1 MNSNES
7 IGMVDRNPRVT
18 IWNEYRSERE
28 REDVKKV
35 YPDGMHKPIADY
47 LIAHGLSVRVATFDE
62 PEHGLSEAILN
73 ETDVLIW
80 WGYTVHE
87 EVSDDVVQRVHDR
100 VLQGMGFIALHSSH
114 YAKIFRRLMGTSCSL
129 NWRDIGEKERLWVVA
144 PAHPIAEGL
153 GEYFE
158 IPHAEMYGEPFDIPP
173 PDELVL
179 VSWFAGGDICRSGC
193 CYYRGRGKVF
203 YFRPGDQVYPIY
215 FQDEVL
221 RVIYNAVCWAMVDD
235 IRPLQSH
242 ERLVPFEPVEPYS
255 E

>member
-1 MNSNES
+1 MTPTKQ
-7 IGMVDRNPRVT
+7 PRVT
-18 IWNEYRSERE
+18 IWNEYRTERE
-28 REDVKKV
+28 RDDVKAV

-47 LIAHGLSVRVATFDE
+47 LQDKGCSVQVATFDE
-62 PEHGLSEAILN
+62 PEHGLSQAVLDD
-73 ETDVLIW
+73 TDVLIW

-87 EVSDDVVQRVHDR
+87 EVSDEIVNRVQAR

-129 NWRDIGEKERLWVVA
+129 NWRDIGEKERLWVIA
-144 PAHPIAEGL
+144 PAHPIARGL

-158 IPHAEMYGEPFDIPP
+158 IPHVEMYGEPFDVPP
-173 PDELVL
+173 PDELVFM
-179 VSWFAGGDICRSGC
+179 SWFAGGDVFRSGC

-221 RVIYNAVCWAMVDD
+221 QVIYNACCWATPETVEGL
-235 IRPLQSH
+235 PSY
-242 ERLVPFEPVEPYS
+242 ERLEPLEDIEDYWNPS
-255 E
+255 